1 MPLAKLLAVFL
12 MGFQAGCQSPM
23 PPIATVPHVDLPRF
37 MGPWYVIAN
46 IPTFIETGAH
56 NAVESYR
63 LDTDGTI
70 ATTFT
75 FREGSFGGPS
85 KRYEPRGF
93 ITDST
98 SNAAW
103 DMQFFWPI
111 RSNYRIVHLS
121 EDYQETI
128 IGREQRDYVW
138 IMARSPNIPD
148 DHLAQLIEIAVQ
160 QGYDAKKIQRVP
172 QKW

>member
-1 MPLAKLLAVFL
+1 MPIGRRLAIFFL
-12 MGFQAGCQSPM
+12 GSLMGCQSSM

-37 MGPWYVIAN
+37 MGPWFVIAN
-46 IPTFIETGAH
+46 IPTFIEKAAH

-63 LDTDGTI
+63 LDPDGTI

-75 FREGSFGGPS
+75 FREGSSTGPA

-93 ITDST
+93 ITDRT

-111 RSNYRIVHLS
+111 RSNYRIVYLS
-121 EDYQETI
+121 EDYRETI
-128 IGREQRDYVW
+128 IGREERDYVW
-138 IMARSPNIPD
+138 IMAREPKIPD
-148 DHLAQLIEIAVQ
+148 DHLAKLIEIAVK
-160 QGYDAKKIQRVP
+160 QGYDAQKIQRVP
-172 QKW
+172 QQW